1 VEISLKES
9 SIAKRYAEGLIK
21 TLASENEYLAIK
33 HELEEFLN
41 VLNSID
47 EFRAGMETLLFS
59 KGQKKEVLDS
69 INQKMTFNKKT
80 YQFLLTILEENRLI
94 FLDTI
99 IQLLEKLWFEK
110 SGIEKLQVFSAIPL
124 SARLEKQLIT
134 NLETAFNKKIII
146 EKKQD
151 PSLIA
156 GIKIQRGLVFYDF
169 SIEGNL
175 KKLKEAL
182 LADEFLTGLPA
193 GGEH

>member
-9 SIAKRYAEGLIK
+9 RIARRYAEGLIK
-21 TLASENEYLAIK
+21 TLADENEYLTTK
-33 HELEEFLN
+33 RELEEFLN
-41 VLNSID
+41 VLKSID
-47 EFRAGMETLLFS
+47 EFRAGMETPMFS
-59 KGQKKEVLDS
+59 KSQKKEILDS
-69 INQKMTFNKKT
+69 IHQKITFTKKT
-80 YQFLLTILEENRLI
+80 YQFLLTVVEENRLI
-94 FLDTI
+94 FLDAI

-110 SGIEKLQVFSAIPL
+110 NGIEKLQVFSAIPL
-124 SARLEKQLIT
+124 SAKLEKQLIE
-134 NLETAFNKKIII
+134 NLEAAFNKKIVI
-146 EKKQD
+146 EKEIA

-182 LADEFLTGLPA
+182 LADEFLTEVSA

>member
-1 VEISLKES
+1 MKES

-21 TLASENEYLAIK
+21 TLANEDEYLATK
-33 HELEEFLN
+33 RELEEFLN

-59 KGQKKEVLDS
+59 KGQKKEILDS
-69 INQKMTFNKKT
+69 IHQKVTFNKKT
-80 YQFLLTILEENRLI
+80 YQFLLTVLEENRLI

-99 IQLLEKLWFEK
+99 IELLEKLWFEK

-124 SARLEKQLIT
+124 SAKLENQLIK
-134 NLETAFNKKIII
+134 NLEAAFNKKIVI
-146 EKKQD
+146 EKEID

-182 LADEFLTGLPA
+182 LADEFLTGLSA
-193 GGEH
+193 EGEH

>member
-1 VEISLKES
+1 VETSLKES

-21 TLASENEYLAIK
+21 TLASESEYLAAK
-33 HELEEFLN
+33 RELEEFLN

-59 KGQKKEVLDS
+59 KGQKKEILAS
-69 INQKMTFNKKT
+69 IHQKITFNKKT
-80 YQFLLTILEENRLI
+80 YQFLLIVLEENRLI

-110 SGIEKLQVFSAIPL
+110 NGIEKLRVFSAIPL

-134 NLETAFNKKIII
+134 NLETAFNKKIVI
-146 EKKQD
+146 EKEID

-156 GIKIQRGLVFYDF
+156 GIKVQRGLVFYDF

-182 LADEFLTGLPA
+182 LADEFLTGLSA

>member
-1 VEISLKES
+1 MKES

-21 TLASENEYLAIK
+21 TLASENEYLTTK
-33 HELEEFLN
+33 RELEEFLN
-41 VLNSID
+41 VLNSIA

-59 KGQKKEVLDS
+59 KSQKKEILNS
-69 INQKMTFNKKT
+69 IHQKITFNKKT
-80 YQFLLTILEENRLI
+80 YQFLLTVLEENRLI
-94 FLDTI
+94 YLDTI

-110 SGIEKLQVFSAIPL
+110 TGIEKLHVFSAIPL
-124 SARLEKQLIT
+124 SAELEKQLIR
-134 NLETAFNKKIII
+134 NLETAFNKKIVI
-146 EKKQD
+146 EQEIA

-182 LADEFLTGLPA
+182 LADEFLTEVSA

>member
-1 VEISLKES
+1 MKES

-21 TLASENEYLAIK
+21 TLASENEYLATK
-33 HELEEFLN
+33 RELEEFLN

-59 KGQKKEVLDS
+59 KSQKKEILDS
-69 INQKMTFNKKT
+69 IHQKITFNKKT
-80 YQFLLTILEENRLI
+80 YQFLLTVLEENRLI

-99 IQLLEKLWFEK
+99 IELLEKLWFEK
-110 SGIEKLQVFSAIPL
+110 NGIEKLQVFSAIPL
-124 SARLEKQLIT
+124 SAKLENQLIT
-134 NLETAFNKKIII
+134 NLETAFNKKIVI
-146 EKKQD
+146 EKEID

-182 LADEFLTGLPA
+182 LADEFLTGLSA

>member
-1 VEISLKES
+1 VETSLKES

-21 TLASENEYLAIK
+21 TLASESEYLAAK
-33 HELEEFLN
+33 RELEEFLN

-59 KGQKKEVLDS
+59 KGQKKEILAS
-69 INQKMTFNKKT
+69 IHQKITFNKKT
-80 YQFLLTILEENRLI
+80 YQFLLTVLEENRLI

-110 SGIEKLQVFSAIPL
+110 NGIEKLQVFSAIPL
-124 SARLEKQLIT
+124 STRLEKQLIT
-134 NLETAFNKKIII
+134 NLETAFNKKIVI
-146 EKKQD
+146 EKEID

-182 LADEFLTGLPA
+182 LADEFLTGLSA